1 MNREQEPVIFEV
13 GDRLEYLGA
22 IPIEAPA
29 TFGGQ
34 RAHTLLKPGMIGI
47 VTYSQP
53 GWTDPANGTDWPAQC
68 RIKFGIGY
76 EVTIYADSKWRFKK
90 L

>member
-1 MNREQEPVIFEV
+1 MNRDQEPVIFEV
-13 GDRLEYLGA
+13 GDRLEYLGGSS
-22 IPIEAPA
+22 IEAPA
-29 TFGGQ
+29 AFAEQ
-34 RAHTLLKPGMIGI
+34 KPDTLLKPGMIGI

-53 GWTDPANGTDWPAQC
+53 GWTDPANGTDRPAQC
-68 RIKFGIGY
+68 RIKFGRGY